1 MGAPAVVMATHLL
14 LGGDPGILHHGGVD
28 PRYFLKV
35 GGDHLLFRSQF
46 LDFTSRGRHPLDYP
60 TVRIR
65 PVQVSGQVAVEKK
78 ILKCTL

>member
-14 LGGDPGILHHGGVD
+14 LGGNITRVLHHGGVD
-28 PRYFLKV
+28 PRYFLEV

-65 PVQVSGQVAVEKK
+65 PVQISGQVAVEKK
-78 ILKCTL
+78 K